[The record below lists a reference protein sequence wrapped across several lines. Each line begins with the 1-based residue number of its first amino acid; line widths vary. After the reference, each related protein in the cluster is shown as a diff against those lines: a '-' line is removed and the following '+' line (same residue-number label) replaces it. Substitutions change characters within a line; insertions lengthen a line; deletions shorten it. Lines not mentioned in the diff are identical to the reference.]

1 MRTILTQL
9 LIDEYMDLMTLKNM
23 EAIMFSILRLEIV
36 FSNTRSLENWGIIN
50 NYSMSAR
57 WRWDGKYT
65 GHVGYNQSHIQ
76 HARME

>member
-1 MRTILTQL
+1 MRIKLDLSHHLALFLCCMRTILTQL
-9 LIDEYMDLMTLKNM
+9 LIDEYMDLMTFNNM

-57 WRWDGKYT
+57 W
-65 GHVGYNQSHIQ
+65 I
-76 HARME
+76 